1 MYKTYDERQD
11 ILFMIPGT
19 FATLTID
26 EQVDYGYFLTDGKD
40 RVLLH
45 NNEVI
50 GEVEEGE
57 KVEVFFGVDAQDRL
71 YATMKKP
78 LITQDT
84 YGWVEV
90 VDVVED
96 MGAFVDIGLSK
107 DGLVAKD
114 HLPFLR
120 EVWPNVG
127 DKLYC
132 TLKVSKNGRFFVR
145 LATEEIVEPFFKNA
159 DRALFNKE
167 ITGTVYRMIVA
178 GSFILTEEGY
188 KGFIHSSQ
196 REVEPR
202 LGETVT
208 GRVIDVKEDGT
219 INVSLLPRKHEAQG
233 SDAERIYAYMQERN
247 GAMPFTD
254 KSDPDDIKERFNLS
268 KGAFKRALGL
278 LMKNNRVYQKDGWTY
293 FKEEENNQ

>member
-1 MYKTYDERQD
+1 MKKR
-11 ILFMIPGT
+11 MIPGT
-19 FATLTID
+19 FETLTVD
-26 EQVDYGYFLTDGKD
+26 EKVDFGYFLTDGND

-45 NNEVI
+45 NNEVTEEI
-50 GEVEEGE
+50 EVGEEI
-57 KVEVFFGVDAQDRL
+57 EVFFGVDSQDRL

-78 LITQDT
+78 IITEGT
-84 YGWVEV
+84 YGWVDV

-96 MGAFVDIGLSK
+96 MGAFVYIGLSK
-107 DGLVAKD
+107 DALVTED

-132 TLKVSKNGRFFVR
+132 TLKVSHNGKFFVR
-145 LATEEIVEPFFKNA
+145 LATEEIVEPLFKDA
-159 DRALFNKE
+159 DRSVFNKE
-167 ITGTVYRMIVA
+167 VTGTVYRMIIA
-178 GSFILTEEGY
+178 GSFIITEEGY

-196 REVEPR
+196 RQVEPR

-219 INVSLLPRKHEAQG
+219 INVSLLPRKHEALSG
-233 SDAERIYAYMQERN
+233 DAERIYAYMQERG

-268 KGAFKRALGL
+268 KAAFKRAMGH
-278 LMKNNRVYQKDGWTY
+278 LMKNDRVYQEEGWTY
-293 FKEEENNQ
+293 FKELKK

>member
-1 MYKTYDERQD
+1 
-11 ILFMIPGT
+11 MIPGT
-19 FATLTID
+19 FETLTVD
-26 EQVDYGYFLTDGKD
+26 EKVDFGYFLTDGND

-45 NNEVI
+45 NNEVTEEI
-50 GEVEEGE
+50 EVGEEI
-57 KVEVFFGVDAQDRL
+57 EVFFGVDSQDRL

-78 LITQDT
+78 IITEGT
-84 YGWVEV
+84 YGWVDV

-96 MGAFVDIGLSK
+96 MGAFVYIGLSK
-107 DGLVAKD
+107 DALVTED

-132 TLKVSKNGRFFVR
+132 TLKVSHNGKFFVR
-145 LATEEIVEPFFKNA
+145 LATEEIVEPLFKDA
-159 DRALFNKE
+159 DRSVFNKE
-167 ITGTVYRMIVA
+167 VTGTVYRMIIA
-178 GSFILTEEGY
+178 GSFIITEEGY

-196 REVEPR
+196 RQVEPR

-219 INVSLLPRKHEAQG
+219 INVSLLPRKHEALSG
-233 SDAERIYAYMQERN
+233 DAERIYAYMQERG

-268 KGAFKRALGL
+268 KAAFKRAMGH
-278 LMKNNRVYQKDGWTY
+278 LMKNDRVYQEEGWTY
-293 FKEEENNQ
+293 FKELKK

>member
-1 MYKTYDERQD
+1 
-11 ILFMIPGT
+11 MIPGT

-78 LITQDT
+78 FITQDT

-90 VDVVED
+90 VDIVED

-107 DGLVAKD
+107 DALVAKD
-114 HLPFLR
+114 HLPYLR

-167 ITGTVYRMIVA
+167 VTGTVYRMIVA

-233 SDAERIYAYMQERN
+233 SDAERIYAYMQDRN

>member
-1 MYKTYDERQD
+1 
-11 ILFMIPGT
+11 MIPGT

-78 LITQDT
+78 IITQDT
-84 YGWVEV
+84 YAWVEV
-90 VDVVED
+90 VDIVED

-107 DGLVAKD
+107 DALVAID
-114 HLPFLR
+114 HLPYLR

-145 LATEEIVEPFFKNA
+145 LATEEIVEPFFKSA
-159 DRALFNKE
+159 DRTLFNKE
-167 ITGTVYRMIVA
+167 IKGTVYRMIVA

-233 SDAERIYAYMQERN
+233 SDAERIYSYMQERN

-254 KSDPDDIKERFNLS
+254 KSDPDDIKDRFNLS

-293 FKEEENNQ
+293 FKEEESNK

>member
-78 LITQDT
+78 FITQDT

-90 VDVVED
+90 VDIVED

-114 HLPFLR
+114 HLPYLR

-233 SDAERIYAYMQERN
+233 SDAERIYAYMQDRN

-293 FKEEENNQ
+293 FKEEENNK

>member
-1 MYKTYDERQD
+1 
-11 ILFMIPGT
+11 MIPGT
-19 FATLTID
+19 FEKLIVD
-26 EQVDYGYFLTDGKD
+26 EQVDFGFFLTDGD
-40 RVLLH
+40 ERVLLH
-45 NNEVI
+45 RNEI
-50 GEVEEGE
+50 TEEIKEGDQI
-57 KVEVFFGVDAQDRL
+57 EVFLGVDSLDRL

-90 VDVVED
+90 VDIVDD

-107 DGLVAKD
+107 DGLVARD

-120 EVWPNVG
+120 QVWPEVG

-132 TLKVSKNGRFFVR
+132 TLKVSQNGKFFVR
-145 LATEEIVEPFFKNA
+145 LATEEIVEPLMNDA
-159 DRALFNKE
+159 DRTLFNKE
-167 ITGTVYRMIVA
+167 VTGTVYRMIVA
-178 GSFILTEEGY
+178 GSFIITPEGY

-196 REVEPR
+196 RTVEPR

-219 INVSLLPRKHEAQG
+219 INVSLLPRKHEALSG
-233 SDAERIYAYMQERN
+233 DAERISEYMELRG

-254 KSDPDDIKERFNLS
+254 KSDPEDIQERFQLS
-268 KGAFKRALGL
+268 KAAFKRALGH
-278 LMKNNRVYQKDGWTY
+278 LMKNGRIYQKEGWTY
-293 FKEEENNQ
+293 FTETKKEEQN

>member
-1 MYKTYDERQD
+1 
-11 ILFMIPGT
+11 MIPGT
-19 FATLTID
+19 FETLTVD
-26 EQVDYGYFLTDGKD
+26 EKVDFGYFLTDGSD

-45 NNEVI
+45 NNEVTEEI
-50 GEVEEGE
+50 EVGEEI
-57 KVEVFFGVDAQDRL
+57 EVFFGVDSQDRL

-78 LITQDT
+78 IITEGT
-84 YGWVEV
+84 YGWVDV
-90 VDVVED
+90 VDVVDD
-96 MGAFVDIGLSK
+96 MGAFVYIGLSK
-107 DGLVAKD
+107 DALVTED

-132 TLKVSKNGRFFVR
+132 TLKVSHNGKFFVR
-145 LATEEIVEPFFKNA
+145 LATEEIVEPLFKDA
-159 DRALFNKE
+159 DRSIFNKE
-167 ITGTVYRMIVA
+167 ITGTVYRMIIA
-178 GSFILTEEGY
+178 GSFIITEEGY

-196 REVEPR
+196 RQVEPR

-219 INVSLLPRKHEAQG
+219 INVSLLPRKHEALSG
-233 SDAERIYAYMQERN
+233 DAERIYAYMQERG

-268 KGAFKRALGL
+268 KAAFKRAMGH
-278 LMKNNRVYQKDGWTY
+278 LMKNDRVYQEEGWTY
-293 FKEEENNQ
+293 FKELKK

>member
-1 MYKTYDERQD
+1 
-11 ILFMIPGT
+11 MIPGT
-19 FATLTID
+19 FETLTVD
-26 EQVDYGYFLTDGKD
+26 EKVDFGYFLTDGND

-45 NNEVI
+45 NNEVTEEI
-50 GEVEEGE
+50 EVGEEI
-57 KVEVFFGVDAQDRL
+57 EVFFGVDSQDRL

-78 LITQDT
+78 IITEGT
-84 YGWVEV
+84 YGWVDV
-90 VDVVED
+90 VDVVDD
-96 MGAFVDIGLSK
+96 MGAFVYIGLSK
-107 DGLVAKD
+107 DALVTED

-132 TLKVSKNGRFFVR
+132 TLKVSHNGKFFVR
-145 LATEEIVEPFFKNA
+145 LATEEIVEPLFKDA
-159 DRALFNKE
+159 DRSIFNKE
-167 ITGTVYRMIVA
+167 ITGTVYRMIIA
-178 GSFILTEEGY
+178 GSFIITEEGY

-196 REVEPR
+196 RQVEPR

-219 INVSLLPRKHEAQG
+219 INVSLLPRKHEALSG
-233 SDAERIYAYMQERN
+233 DAERIYAYMQERG

-268 KGAFKRALGL
+268 KAAFKRAMGH
-278 LMKNNRVYQKDGWTY
+278 LMKNDRVYQEEGWTY
-293 FKEEENNQ
+293 FKELKK